1 MKNNAVLVS
10 WKLEQSFLVDFLSIN
25 VICAQFLEHKV
36 DVWNGNLSCKS
47 SHWIFFATLA
57 ANMITAWNIDEE
69 NFPYKTVTVLTVVYK
84 WNFVGNSEVK

>member
-10 WKLEQSFLVDFLSIN
+10 WKLEQSFSVDFLSIN
-25 VICAQFLEHKV
+25 VICDMCTKFK
-36 DVWNGNLSCKS
+36 DVWIRNLSCKS

-57 ANMITAWNIDEE
+57 ANMITAWSIDEE